1 MPGDLEGAEWRHYR
15 EAVHVPIGHYRVL
28 HLVVWSHDHCRG
40 EHLCR
45 PPLGWLLVWLS
56 RRGPCRPEAQDEYDY
71 KRSHEEAGA
80 RQCPFM
86 PLPGCTGFW
95 LLVSGLLYH
104 VLLSLL
110 SLRTETWGA
119 YMAVAHLLLHHGSRL
134 CALLSGAADA
144 LAVAGLGALAVC
156 DLWVGACHGTVE

>member
-1 MPGDLEGAEWRHYR
+1 L
-15 EAVHVPIGHYRVL
+15 AVLTTASPNA
-28 HLVVWSHDHCRG
+28 
-40 EHLCR
+40 
-45 PPLGWLLVWLS
+45 LLVLIS
-56 RRGPCRPEAQDEYDY
+56 RNATMALISFRSLRNAPCPVTSKVPNGDTTV
-71 KRSHEEAGA
+71 K
-80 RQCPFM
+80 
-86 PLPGCTGFW
+86 
-95 LLVSGLLYH
+95 LYH